1 VDFENGSTKGGR
13 WDRNTNIGK
22 LYHALYYKPS
32 FLKML
37 EKYGKLAEES
47 GVGKAGM
54 AYRWVRYH
62 SSLKGELGDMMIIGA
77 SNPKQL
83 EETLTEL
90 EKGPLDEKVVERLD
104 ELWKLVEPDA
114 AVDNLEVAKT
124 LDA

>member
-1 VDFENGSTKGGR
+1 M
-13 WDRNTNIGK
+13 
-22 LYHALYYKPS
+22 YYKPS

-90 EKGPLDEKVVERLD
+90 EKGPLDEKVVEKLE

-114 AVDNLEVAKT
+114 AVDTLEVAKT